1 MVIQK
6 YSIQNQFGTPLHAR
20 FVLVFFWR
28 PQFIFFLESFLK
40 LNVGELIL

>member
-6 YSIQNQFGTPLHAR
+6 YSVQNQFGTLIHAC

-28 PQFIFFLESFLK
+28 PQLIFFLESFLK